1 QGIPGVG
8 VSLPALGLEGS
19 TDSNGTLMLGGSAPA
34 SQVIETGLY
43 RMLLNPDQKNPRY
56 GTRELK
62 VQITG
67 GIVNLFTGLRLPEL
81 SGQIAYRYLQSGVA
95 SNVMVGGDL
104 QIQINTLNA
113 RLGFP
118 NGQTDGQAHVQMVNY
133 SDGLYAVENIALA
146 PLWMYNLQPGPIRVS
161 GEIGLDIAMPTLYGS
176 HDYAPPNGNRVLLMG
191 LDHDSGLIEAI
202 G

>member
-1 QGIPGVG
+1 MRSNPTFVKTSLFDQLGQGIPGIG

-95 SNVMVGGDL
+95 NNVLVGGDL
-104 QIQINTLNA
+104 QINTLNA

-118 NGQTDGQAHVQMVNY
+118 NGQTDGQAHVQ
-133 SDGLYAVENIALA
+133 
-146 PLWMYNLQPGPIRVS
+146 
-161 GEIGLDIAMPTLYGS
+161 
-176 HDYAPPNGNRVLLMG
+176 
-191 LDHDSGLIEAI
+191 
-202 G
+202 